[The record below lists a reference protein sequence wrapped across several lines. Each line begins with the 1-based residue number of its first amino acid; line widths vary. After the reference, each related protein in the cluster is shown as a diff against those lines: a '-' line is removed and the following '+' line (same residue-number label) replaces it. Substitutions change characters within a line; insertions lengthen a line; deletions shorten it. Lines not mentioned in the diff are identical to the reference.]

1 MSADNAGQETIYILD
16 QITPKPGRARDVLDL
31 YMEKYAPKAR
41 ERGMTLLHRWV
52 APPMWLDEQSNTLFI
67 VWTVQGAK
75 AWWQMSF
82 LGRRD
87 PTVAGFWDEIE
98 PLIEKRHRSFSSDVT
113 DVESLCD
120 V

>member
-1 MSADNAGQETIYILD
+1 MSEPEHNETIYILD
-16 QITPKPGRARDVLDL
+16 EVTVKPGRAEEFLAA

-41 ERGMTLLHRWV
+41 ARGMTLVHRWMT
-52 APPMWLDEQSNTLFI
+52 PPLWLKEQSNTLYI
-67 VWTVQGAK
+67 IWTVQGAK

-87 PTVAGFWDEIE
+87 PAVFGWWEEAEAMIVTR
-98 PLIEKRHRSFSSDVT
+98 RHCFLSDIAEL
-113 DVESLCD
+113 ESLAN